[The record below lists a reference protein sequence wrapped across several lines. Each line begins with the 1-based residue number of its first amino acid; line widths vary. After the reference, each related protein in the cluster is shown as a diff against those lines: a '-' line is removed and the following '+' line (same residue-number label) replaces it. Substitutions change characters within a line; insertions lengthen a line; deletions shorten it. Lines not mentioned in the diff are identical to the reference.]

1 MVCNEDNI
9 PYSILLEDVY
19 EFVVK
24 ELPSEYGLKKIYE
37 YNFVLNEMA
46 GNFQKWGCVTY
57 DDKPV
62 RVCLMVA
69 RNKDNK
75 DIKNN

>member
-37 YNFVLNEMA
+37 YNFVLNEITED
-46 GNFQKWGCVTY
+46 GYYVF
-57 DDKPV
+57 
-62 RVCLMVA
+62 
-69 RNKDNK
+69 
-75 DIKNN
+75 IKEE

>member
-1 MVCNEDNI
+1 MVDNEDNI

-37 YNFVLNEMA
+37 YNFVLNEITED
-46 GNFQKWGCVTY
+46 GYYVF
-57 DDKPV
+57 
-62 RVCLMVA
+62 
-69 RNKDNK
+69 
-75 DIKNN
+75 IKEGE